1 MLVNQS
7 IVPSA
12 YGLDALRVDSS
23 DLSAPR
29 VNYAVP
35 AWLVAGAAAV
45 RSGKLATVV
54 LTHLKEKNRP

>member
-12 YGLDALRVDSS
+12 SGLAAFRVDAR

-29 VNYAVP
+29 VSYAVP
-35 AWLVAGAAAV
+35 AWLVAGAAAL
-45 RSGKLATVV
+45 RSGKLSTVV
-54 LTHLKEKNRP
+54 LEHLKEKN